1 MIKTTRIDTVF
12 VLLIFCV
19 FTASVLMVLML
30 GGSVYKNVT
39 EMARDGYDE
48 RTCLAYVWTKV
59 KNNDDSGNVY
69 VGDFQGLSVLCLE
82 ENYDGAV
89 YQTMIYLYDGWV
101 RELYS
106 EAGLEFYPE
115 AGVAVIQAD
124 SMNLEQL
131 DDGLIEIGV
140 GSESL
145 LLFPRADTG
154 TPKGDNL
161 DE

>member
-1 MIKTTRIDTVF
+1 MVKTTRVDTIF
-12 VLLIFCV
+12 VLIIFCV
-19 FTASVLMVLML
+19 FAASVLMVLML

-48 RTCLAYVWTKV
+48 RTCLAYVWSKV
-59 KNNDDSGNVY
+59 KNSDESGMVY
-69 VGDFQGLSVLCLE
+69 VGDFQGISVLCLE
-82 ENYDGAV
+82 ENYNGAT

-115 AGVAVIQAD
+115 DGVAVIQAD
-124 SMNLEQL
+124 SMDFEQF
-131 DDGLIEIGV
+131 DRGLIKVEV
-140 GSESL
+140 GSENL
-145 LLFPRADTG
+145 LVFPRAGSGMSQGG
-154 TPKGDNL
+154 TP